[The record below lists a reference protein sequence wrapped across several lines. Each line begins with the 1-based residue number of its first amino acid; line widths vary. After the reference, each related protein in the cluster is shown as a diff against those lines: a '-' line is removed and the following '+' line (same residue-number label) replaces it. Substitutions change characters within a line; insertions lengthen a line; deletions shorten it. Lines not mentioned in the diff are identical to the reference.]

1 MPKSDLPKDD
11 LIRAFADAYERVIV
25 AATRAAQQHGIA
37 HTAEGWGP
45 REAVAHLAGWEAM
58 ASVRIPAIV
67 AGMAPLEFE
76 DEAQSDV
83 MNNAINAAFVA
94 VAGQQSVSALCDA
107 LRHAYQRT
115 VALLRT
121 LDDRHFQ
128 PGEYVYERTRGAIE
142 HCDEHI
148 EQFTARDA

>member
-1 MPKSDLPKDD
+1 MPENIISKDD
-11 LIRAFADAYERVIV
+11 LIQAFTDAYERIIA
-25 AATRAAQQHGIA
+25 AATQATQQAAGRPPD
-37 HTAEGWGP
+37 GWGP

-58 ASVRIPAIV
+58 ASVRIPAI
-67 AGMAPLEFE
+67 AGGMAPLEFE
-76 DEAQSDV
+76 DEAQNDV

-94 VAGQQSVSALCDA
+94 VAGQQPAAALCDT
-107 LRHAYQRT
+107 LRQAYQRT

-148 EQFTARDA
+148 EQFSAAQA